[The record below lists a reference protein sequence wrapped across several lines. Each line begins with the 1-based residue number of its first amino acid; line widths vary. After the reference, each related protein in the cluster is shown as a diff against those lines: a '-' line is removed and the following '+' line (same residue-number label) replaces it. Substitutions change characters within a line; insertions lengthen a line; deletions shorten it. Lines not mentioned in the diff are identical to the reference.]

1 MTDDPWLQFMQMQSP
16 AQGLSLQEIL
26 GWDVQSMEDDE
37 AFISWLF
44 PLPEGCE
51 IAPDAPVLTAMHFEA
66 IKASPKLRK
75 QIGINLDRVL
85 RHWGIERQATRFL
98 KGDNYE
104 EQSGLWLCSLDHNHL
119 RIERVLAFLALT
131 GFQLLAH
138 ELFKFLNARMQDE
151 LLGKIGSV
159 KDWAKALQRK
169 GLGC

>member
-1 MTDDPWLQFMQMQSP
+1 MTDDPWLQFMQLQSP
-16 AQGLSLQEIL
+16 TQGLSVQEIL
-26 GWDVQSMEDDE
+26 GWDVQSMEDNE

-51 IAPDAPVLTAMHFEA
+51 IAPDAPALSAVHIEA
-66 IKASPKLRK
+66 IKVSPKLRK
-75 QIGINLDRVL
+75 QIGTNLDRVL
-85 RHWGIERQATRFL
+85 LHWGIERQATQFL
-98 KGDNYE
+98 KGHNYE
-104 EQSGLWLCSLDHNHL
+104 EQSGLWLNSLDHNHL
-119 RIERVLAFLALT
+119 RIERVLAFLTLT

-169 GLGC
+169 GLGN